1 MNPYTFKF
9 PTEIILY
16 LIGILKMYDNPISCK
31 SIDNFNYVILDMKQ
45 FNPLQKHPKQRYLL
59 YVLNNDTNQ
68 IDFYNVN
75 LGFNDT
81 LISLE
86 RATNHLTIIAQ
97 TERVQNFFTF
107 QSNTH
112 DFFFNLDNINQL
124 RDYKVGISNLINL
137 PGPIY
142 IINNNFLL
150 SFITFYDASF
160 KKYNTIFILTAYYN
174 PMTNHWDTTRIKYLI
189 SNGTIIGSIDL
200 KPIFSVNFKKI
211 MLFNN
216 VYYLDYQPGID
227 NILIGGPTT
236 FHYRMESDVTAFICP
251 INELQYQNPMNSFE
265 LLEYYPLNQYY
276 ILICLVIYQGTQ
288 YNLFG
293 FSGTNSSPENFYT
306 ILQASVYVQKFQTM
320 FYTLIRSKYSD
331 HILIETPLLQID
343 GLIIWLDEKT
353 QSFII
358 YQPTFNEFLQNNTLN
373 QLGVQDLVY

>member
-1 MNPYTFKF
+1 
-9 PTEIILY
+9 
-16 LIGILKMYDNPISCK
+16 
-31 SIDNFNYVILDMKQ
+31 
-45 FNPLQKHPKQRYLL
+45 
-59 YVLNNDTNQ
+59 
-68 IDFYNVN
+68 
-75 LGFNDT
+75 
-81 LISLE
+81 
-86 RATNHLTIIAQ
+86 
-97 TERVQNFFTF
+97 
-107 QSNTH
+107 
-112 DFFFNLDNINQL
+112 
-124 RDYKVGISNLINL
+124 
-137 PGPIY
+137 
-142 IINNNFLL
+142 
-150 SFITFYDASF
+150 
-160 KKYNTIFILTAYYN
+160 
-174 PMTNHWDTTRIKYLI
+174 
-189 SNGTIIGSIDL
+189 
-200 KPIFSVNFKKI
+200 
-211 MLFNN
+211 
-216 VYYLDYQPGID
+216 
-227 NILIGGPTT
+227 
-236 FHYRMESDVTAFICP
+236 MESDVTAFICP